1 MKKVLIILMIGISM
15 IGCSSLIE
23 KARVINEQEIVER
36 EKQIKETKEGYERF
50 ERYKNDNEY
59 TLYEMKEKTKKKF
72 IFGET
77 RYTIADKYSVGKFC
91 FTEDHIALWI
101 SGKGE
106 IYLYENDNKIL
117 KVKYKAKGL
126 RHCIP
131 IFDEFS
137 IKIEDLIEKNEVKVE
152 IGDIPYEKING
163 LIRTPSIK
171 SIEYNGKKIE
181 VEEKFIYYDTL
192 TDMGSVLGGYKR
204 EITTRGNYKS
214 INDKSPDK
222 ISELK
227 IMINKEEQGIMIF
240 QEDSDEKNF
249 KDGKIIVKKAW
260 VFIKKETDSDMKDLI
275 FKFFLLQVM
284 NKNMEPEISND
295 FDKVK

>member
-1 MKKVLIILMIGISM
+1 MRKTLFFILILTLV
-15 IGCSSLIE
+15 GCSSLIE
-23 KARVINEQEIVER
+23 KARIINEQAIAER
-36 EKQIKETKEGYERF
+36 EKQIKETKEGYERL
-50 ERYKNDNEY
+50 EKYKNDNEY
-59 TLYEMKEKTKKKF
+59 TFYEMKEKTKKKF

-77 RYTIADKYSVGKFC
+77 RYTIADKYSVGRFY

-126 RHCIP
+126 RQCIP

-192 TDMGSVLGGYKR
+192 TDVGSVLGGYKR

-214 INDKSPDK
+214 INGKSPDK

-227 IMINKEEQGIMIF
+227 VIINKEEQGIIIF

>member
-1 MKKVLIILMIGISM
+1 LKKLVILILISISM

-23 KARVINEQEIVER
+23 KAKVINEQAIAER
-36 EKQIKETKEGYERF
+36 EKQIKETKEGYERL
-50 ERYKNDNEY
+50 EKYKNDNEY
-59 TLYEMKEKTKKKF
+59 TLYEMKEKTKRKF

-77 RYTIADKYSVGKFC
+77 RYVIADKYSVGRFY

-101 SGKGE
+101 SGKGD
-106 IYLYENDNKIL
+106 IYLYENDNKIF
-117 KVKYKAKGL
+117 KIKYRAKGL

-137 IKIEDLIEKNEVKVE
+137 IKIDDLIEKNDVKVG

-171 SIEYNGKKIE
+171 SIEYKGKKIE
-181 VEEKFIYYDTL
+181 AEESFVYDDTL
-192 TDMGSVLGGYKR
+192 TDVGSVLGGYKR
-204 EITTRGNYKS
+204 EITTRGQYKS
-214 INDKSPDK
+214 INGKSPDK

-227 IMINKEEQGIMIF
+227 VIINKEEQGIMIF

-249 KDGKIIVKKAW
+249 KDGKIIVKKAC